1 MPDSRIDDAPGGG
14 GWVTAF
20 DYGLALVVA
29 SSPVNRIVVSRI
41 VQGAGLKV
49 QAETPEDA
57 ATALEVRVPATVV
70 LDGGADNRECEHL
83 MAKLQTLR
91 DNTDARTPFVIL
103 LTTHDP
109 LADEAASDGAI
120 DATVTKPIT
129 PERLQPLIH
138 RLLERLRA

>member
-1 MPDSRIDDAPGGG
+1 MDDALSGGG
-14 GWVTAF
+14 RVNAC

-29 SSPVNRIVVSRI
+29 SSPINRIVVSRI

-57 ATALEVRVPATVV
+57 ASALEARVPATVV

-83 MAKLQTLR
+83 MAKLQALR
-91 DNTDARTPFVIL
+91 DNADAGTPFVIL
-103 LTTHDP
+103 LTTQDP
-109 LADEAASDGAI
+109 HADEPASEGTVDAI
-120 DATVTKPIT
+120 VAKPIT

-138 RLLERLRA
+138 RMLEQLRA

>member
-1 MPDSRIDDAPGGG
+1 MDDALGGG
-14 GWVTAF
+14 GRVNAC

-29 SSPVNRIVVSRI
+29 SSPINRIVVSRI

-57 ATALEVRVPATVV
+57 ASALEARVPATVV

-83 MAKLQTLR
+83 MAKLQALR
-91 DNTDARTPFVIL
+91 DNADAGTPFVIL
-103 LTTHDP
+103 LTTQDP
-109 LADEAASDGAI
+109 HADEPASEGTVDAI
-120 DATVTKPIT
+120 VAKPIT

-138 RLLERLRA
+138 RMLEQLRA